1 MKITVYS
8 PKSSSWVLLLLTLS
22 FLLASSFAF
31 QSDELLADDE
41 EFGLEGGSGSTPDV
55 GSTIRAR
62 PSQPAKKRSPDF
74 SSGSDPDSK
83 VQFTL
88 EHAFGDSSF
97 SPAGTFTARIKNSP
111 HSGQTLT
118 KLRFSR
124 TDFTDAD
131 KDDFKKL
138 LEADDFYRIRIPSNL
153 LIPPGR
159 DYVISSVKARC
170 LPRHGLDEHIVI
182 HMDGAN
188 VLAVNYGSQGAC
200 QYPRHLKFPKRWLF
214 NSHTVLKSGEQAP
227 RTPVFSEETAVGENG
242 EAEGVAPPE
251 KSFWAKYWM
260 YLLPLGLI
268 VMNAM
273 TQAMNMAEEQPGGGQ
288 AGSQV
293 QQRGQSAAVRRR

>member
-8 PKSSSWVLLLLTLS
+8 PKSSSWILLLLTLS
-22 FLLASSFAF
+22 FLLTSSFAF
-31 QSDELLADDE
+31 QSDELLVDDE

-55 GSTIRAR
+55 GSTIPAR
-62 PSQPAKKRSPDF
+62 PSQPARKRSPDF
-74 SSGSDPDSK
+74 SSGSDLDSK

-88 EHAFGDSSF
+88 EHAFGDSDF
-97 SPAGTFTARIKNSP
+97 SPAGTFAARVKNSP

-124 TDFTDAD
+124 TDFTAAD
-131 KDDFKKL
+131 KDNFKKL

-153 LIPPGR
+153 LTSPGR
-159 DYVISSVKARC
+159 DYVISSVKA
-170 LPRHGLDEHIVI
+170 
-182 HMDGAN
+182 DGVN

-242 EAEGVAPPE
+242 EGEGVAPPE
-251 KSFWAKYWM
+251 RSFWAKYWM

-273 TQAMNMAEEQPGGGQ
+273 TQAMNMPEEQQGGGQ